1 MKLIVG
7 LGNIGREYANTRHNI
22 GFMVADAL
30 AQRWGENTWRQADN
44 ATYVE
49 HRAPEKV
56 YLIKPTTFMNLS
68 GIAVSDFTN
77 FYHIEPA
84 DVLVI
89 QDDLDLPCGQL
100 RIRRKGSSG
109 GHNGLKSIERHLG
122 TQEYPRIKIGISH
135 PTRDEDAVVEHV
147 LQQFSTFEQE
157 AIQEAVEKA
166 ADAVEMWLHED
177 MNKVMQEFNKKP
189 KVEKKDGTEE

>member
-157 AIQEAVEKA
+157 AIQEAVEKV